1 MSEARPAKM
10 TAARFARLHNEDI
23 SRAADELSF
32 DMPEKPSVMDGE
44 RPVSEGRRAAYRYYL
59 DLSAHQRGFLTK
71 SLVRN
76 RP

>member
-1 MSEARPAKM
+1 MGPKIS
-10 TAARFARLHNEDI
+10 AARFARLHNEALRP
-23 SRAADELSF
+23 SDELSF

-59 DLSAHQRGFLTK
+59 DISAHIRGFLTK